1 MEFFVNNSGEP
12 TAKTTG
18 VLTQELS
25 FDKTNSNGKAY
36 SIFSAKTVDG
46 ATVSG
51 IIYKNLADKIDA
63 GNGSTIEL
71 HASVHDI
78 QQGVNNHWSPAF
90 TSVSAVSDADKAS
103 AQAFLDSL

>member
-18 VLTQELS
+18 TISQELV
-25 FDKTNSNGKAY
+25 FDKTNKNGKSY

-51 IIYKNLADKIDA
+51 IIYKNLADKIGATA
-63 GNGSTIEL
+63 GSQIEL
-71 HASVHDI
+71 HASIQDI
-78 QQGVNNHWSPAF
+78 QQGINNHWSPAF
-90 TSVSAVSDADKAS
+90 TSVSPVSDADRDA